1 MNTSNPTR
9 TWVRRIASP
18 AAIFAATAMFVIVS
32 PTGISQA
39 EPGVWDIEDFD
50 SCTDILND
58 GLNESLQEKIDD
70 TKGCCRH
77 SGGVWNEGQQKCEAP
92 PAEASG
98 AGRIPPG
105 LVPRGD
111 LQVAPPAP
119 PPVLVPVQPS
129 LAPTG

>member
-1 MNTSNPTR
+1 M
-9 TWVRRIASP
+9 VFAA
-18 AAIFAATAMFVIVS
+18 AAIFVAVA
-32 PTGISQA
+32 PTGISRA

-92 PAEASG
+92 PAEAGG

-111 LQVAPPAP
+111 LQIAPSTPPPAM
-119 PPVLVPVQPS
+119 VPVQPS

>member
-1 MNTSNPTR
+1 M
-9 TWVRRIASP
+9 ASS
-18 AAIFAATAMFVIVS
+18 ATLFAAAAMFVAVTPS
-32 PTGISQA
+32 GISQA

-50 SCTDILND
+50 SCTEILND
-58 GLNESLQEKIDD
+58 GLDESLQEKIDD

-92 PAEASG
+92 PGEASG
-98 AGRIPPG
+98 AGRVPEG

-111 LQVAPPAP
+111 LQVAPSAP

-129 LAPTG
+129 LAPNG

>member
-1 MNTSNPTR
+1 
-9 TWVRRIASP
+9 
-18 AAIFAATAMFVIVS
+18 MFVIVAPS
-32 PTGISQA
+32 GISSA
-39 EPGVWDIEDFD
+39 APGVWDIEDFD

-58 GLNESLQEKIDD
+58 GLDESLQEKIDD

-77 SGGVWNEGQQKCEAP
+77 SGGVWNEGQQKREAP

-98 AGRIPPG
+98 AGRIPDS

-111 LQVAPPAP
+111 LQVATPVAP
-119 PPVLVPVQPS
+119 PPVLVPVQPG

>member
-1 MNTSNPTR
+1 M
-9 TWVRRIASP
+9 V
-18 AAIFAATAMFVIVS
+18 FATATMFAIVA
-32 PTGISQA
+32 PTGISHA

-92 PAEASG
+92 PAEAGG
-98 AGRIPPG
+98 AGRLPPG

-119 PPVLVPVQPS
+119 PPAPVPVQPS